1 MSNFNKAEYWFDGVE
16 YDLQTARAMLETR
29 RFLYVG
35 FMCHQAVEKA
45 LKGCFVTR
53 KPDEEL
59 PYIHKLVRLANLSE
73 LSSEMEGEQ
82 LDFLDELSPLNVGTR
97 YPEEKERL
105 LQSLTPS
112 YCRELLSKTE
122 ELCRWIRKKC

>member
-1 MSNFNKAEYWFDGVE
+1 MSNFNKSEYWFDGVE

-35 FMCHQAVEKA
+35 FMCHQAVEKS

-59 PYIHKLVRLANLSE
+59 PYIHRLVRLANLSE
-73 LSSEMEGEQ
+73 LSSEMGGEQ

>member
-59 PYIHKLVRLANLSE
+59 PYIHRLVRLANLSE
-73 LSSEMEGEQ
+73 LSSEMGGEQ

-112 YCRELLSKTE
+112 YCLELLSKTE